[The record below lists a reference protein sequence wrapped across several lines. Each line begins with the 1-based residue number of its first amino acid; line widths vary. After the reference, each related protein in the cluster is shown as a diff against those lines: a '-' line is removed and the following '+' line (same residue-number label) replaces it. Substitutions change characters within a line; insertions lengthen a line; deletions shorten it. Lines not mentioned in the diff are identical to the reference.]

1 MTTAR
6 LVLGKPLLC
15 GQRPGLGLAR
25 RIAADPGLSG
35 TPVLMLT
42 ARGFRLSAEEFAG
55 SGIVEVLAK
64 PFSPRMLVERI
75 LDRLDGPGS
84 QRSAA

>member
-1 MTTAR
+1 M
-6 LVLGKPLLC
+6 GSC
-15 GQRPGLGLAR
+15 E
-25 RIAADPGLSG
+25 IAADPDLSR
-35 TPVLMLT
+35 TPVIMLT

-75 LDRLDGPGS
+75 LACLDGPDA